1 MNEKSSKKT
10 VSSNRHKS
18 PRIDVKTKTGRRAN
32 KDERLLATEIL
43 KHYSINKDPQV
54 LLNALERFAE
64 NGTLIVNQIN
74 EQGLMLAMKHLA
86 LRDSGLTVEMAT
98 KKLVEEEG
106 VSEITVK
113 RRIAK
118 ATKNAAEISD
128 PLMNVLQKLVAM
140 PYKKKKK
147 RG

>member
-10 VSSNRHKS
+10 VSSNRHKP

-32 KDERLLATEIL
+32 KDERLLAIEVL

-54 LLNALERFAE
+54 LVNALERFAE

-98 KKLVEEEG
+98 KKLAEEES
-106 VSEITVK
+106 VSDITVK

-118 ATKNAAEISD
+118 ATKNTMAISD
-128 PLMNVLQKLVAM
+128 PLMNHLQTLAAM
-140 PYKKKKK
+140 PYKNKS
-147 RG
+147 RR

>member
-18 PRIDVKTKTGRRAN
+18 SRIDVKTKTGRRAN

-54 LLNALERFAE
+54 LVNALERFAE

-98 KKLVEEEG
+98 KKLAEEEG

-118 ATKNAAEISD
+118 ATKNTMAISD
-128 PLMNVLQKLVAM
+128 PLMNHLQTLGAM
-140 PYKKKKK
+140 PYKNKS
-147 RG
+147 RR